1 MISVCIPVY
10 NRAIAPLVNDLLH
23 EINEFHLS
31 VEIVVIDDCS
41 AKELQLENQKSC
53 KECTYIELEKNVGRA
68 KIRNIFLN
76 YAKNDCF
83 LFLDCDSMIISP
95 RFLRDYLEAISE
107 TTQVIVGASIYQS
120 EQPNRSEMLRWK
132 YSTLRESKSIQERK
146 NANFNSFKTNN
157 FLVHRTILERFPFNE
172 TIVGYGHEDTLFGF
186 ELFQNGIQIDHI
198 ENPVLNKYL
207 DSNAVFLEKT
217 IVGLKNLI
225 HVEQLVH
232 HDPIFISN
240 IKLLRVYSQLKKKH
254 FTGIVY
260 AITWLISPIL
270 KLFLLKGVFT
280 LWMFDMYKLHHFIK
294 LKQ

>member
-10 NRAIAPLVNDLLH
+10 NRAIAPLVNDLLQ
-23 EINEFHLS
+23 EINDFHLP
-31 VEIVVIDDCS
+31 VEIIVIDDCS
-41 AKELQLENQKSC
+41 AKELQLENQKAC
-53 KECTYIELEKNVGRA
+53 KNIHYIELEYNVGRA

-76 YAKNDCF
+76 YAKYDH
-83 LFLDCDSMIISP
+83 LLYLDCDSMIISP
-95 RFLRDYLEAISE
+95 RFLQVYLEAISE

-132 YSTLRESKSIQERK
+132 YSSLRESKSIQERK
-146 NANFNSFKTNN
+146 KASFNSFKTNN

-172 TIVGYGHEDTLFGF
+172 TIVGYGHEDTLFGY
-186 ELFQNGIQIDHI
+186 ELFQNGIHIDQI

-232 HDPIFISN
+232 HDAAFITN
-240 IKLLRVYSQLKKKH
+240 IKLLRVYTKLKKKR
-254 FTGIVY
+254 FIGIVY
-260 AITWLISPIL
+260 AVTWLISPIL
-270 KLFLLKGVFT
+270 RFFLLNGIFT

-294 LKQ
+294 LKK